1 MFWKINAEVSTWFW
15 DIITVA
21 GAGKKAKND
30 YKPAKKIHE
39 YAYENKLSLLKQGSE
54 PGKFSLS
61 RC

>member
-30 YKPAKKIHE
+30 YKPAKKFMNTLMRTNFL
-39 YAYENKLSLLKQGSE
+39 Y
-54 PGKFSLS
+54 
-61 RC
+61 